1 MRQFPTAAAEFWFR
15 LQHGA
20 DREAVRQAEEFDGE
34 EEAGQ
39 IASQLHGS
47 LQELQSVSCESSSG
61 PAGQIASSK
70 QQQQLLSG
78 KPLQASTQSS
88 QLGHVQES
96 MLQCLTNG
104 RSLADVNPRLRLG
117 SRVTNNR
124 RFQHSSAAYVDS
136 DSNTN
141 DDDSM
146 IAEDDRA
153 DSKRPFTSQLQDK
166 DAVKNF
172 LTRLHKPRS
181 VLQQQQQRQCNPVQE
196 TQQERMVS
204 VQQQQQM
211 WHGKPARQTGLAAAS
226 AWPLSAVDT
235 ASIRQPSNN
244 AEVSV
249 PKPHPDALKQHL
261 YRMTQDSGGGV
272 AVGMSPMQSAVITVV
287 DRLQSV
293 RISLAGAEDRLAL
306 LAGKKPAM
314 KRYKPIC
321 LGDAKSFV
329 DKAIGNNRQDDTTV

>member
-20 DREAVRQAEEFDGE
+20 DKEALRQAEEFGGE

-61 PAGQIASSK
+61 PAGKIASSK

-88 QLGHVQES
+88 QLAHVQES
-96 MLQCLTNG
+96 MLQRLPNG
-104 RSLADVNPRLRLG
+104 RSLAVVNPRLRLG

-124 RFQHSSAAYVDS
+124 RVQHSSAAYVASDS
-136 DSNTN
+136 DTN

-146 IAEDDRA
+146 IAEDGRA
-153 DSKRPFTSQLQDK
+153 DSKRPFTLQLQDK
-166 DAVKNF
+166 DAVQNF
-172 LTRLHKPRS
+172 LTRLQKPRS
-181 VLQQQQQRQCNPVQE
+181 VLQQHRQRNPLQE

-204 VQQQQQM
+204 VQQQQQT

-226 AWPLSAVDT
+226 AWPLSVVDT

-244 AEVSV
+244 AEVCL

-261 YRMTQDSGGGV
+261 HRMTQDSGGGV
-272 AVGMSPMQSAVITVV
+272 GLSPMQSAVSTVV

-293 RISLAGAEDRLAL
+293 QMSLAGAEDRLAL

-321 LGDAKSFV
+321 LGVVKFVV
-329 DKAIGNNRQDDTTV
+329 DKAIGNNRQDDATV